1 MSARDAQRALAMIER
16 ARAKGRASE
25 CKIVRPGAPGEY
37 NPETGQVEGGSDPVT
52 HTAHGVKDGYA
63 QRDIDGTIVRQGD
76 QRVYIPALGFIRPL
90 TTEKLNVDGKDY
102 SIVSVSVI
110 APGAVDVLYIV
121 QIRGV

>member
-25 CKIVRPGAPGEY
+25 CKIVRPGTPGEY
-37 NPETGQVEGGSDPVT
+37 NPETGKVEGGSDPVT

-110 APGAVDVLYIV
+110 APGAVDALYVV